1 MTTEPETNRR
11 ETADSLEPYV
21 DTADRLERNLDVQS
35 DTLNEID
42 RKAEHV
48 TRLLGILI
56 GLVLS
61 VVSIGLQF
69 GGGRNAGFPAIA
81 LQTFLGFTVGVTF
94 LVLSMAAAI
103 VTYLSSKFKIGL
115 SSTAGHLLQ
124 NPNYDTDMEQHIR
137 RVIGTY
143 AYNIDQNREVIE
155 ANSKRF
161 RRTLV
166 LLLLGVAYLAA
177 SGVLFIGFDN
187 SPAAW
192 GVLGVTTLA
201 SVALAWYIL
210 SGGYLT
216 LEEENHGNDR

>member
-1 MTTEPETNRR
+1 MTAESEDEGQET
-11 ETADSLEPYV
+11 TGDLDPYV

-35 DTLNEID
+35 NTLNEID
-42 RKAEHV
+42 KKAEHV

-61 VVSIGLQF
+61 VVSIGLKL
-69 GGGRNAGFPAIA
+69 GVGENGDLPSVA
-81 LQTFLGFTVGVTF
+81 LQTFLGFTTGITF

-115 SSTAGHLLQ
+115 NSTAGHLLQ
-124 NPNYDTDMEQHIR
+124 NPDYDIEMEQHVR

-143 AYNIDQNREVIE
+143 AYNIDRNREVIE

-177 SGVLFIGFDN
+177 SGVLFVGFEN
-187 SPAAW
+187 EPAAW
-192 GVLGVTTLA
+192 GVLVITTLA
-201 SVALAWYIL
+201 SGILAWYIL

-216 LEEENHGNDR
+216 LEDENHGNER

>member
-1 MTTEPETNRR
+1 MSTGSGDEGRR
-11 ETADSLEPYV
+11 RSSSLEPHV

-35 DTLNEID
+35 NTLNEID
-42 RKAEHV
+42 KKAEHV

-61 VVSIGLQF
+61 VVSLGLQLGVGER
-69 GGGRNAGFPAIA
+69 GGLSSVA
-81 LQTFLGFTVGVTF
+81 LQTFLGFTAGITF
-94 LVLSMAAAI
+94 LVSSMAAAI

-115 SSTAGHLLQ
+115 NSTAGHLLQ
-124 NPNYDTDMEQHIR
+124 NPDYETEMDQHIR

-166 LLLLGVAYLAA
+166 LLLLGVAYLAT
-177 SGVLFIGFDN
+177 SGVLFVGFE
-187 SPAAW
+187 SGIAAW
-192 GVLGVTTLA
+192 SVLGITTLA
-201 SVALAWYIL
+201 SGILAWYIL
-210 SGGYLT
+210 SGRYLT
-216 LEEENHGNDR
+216 LEDGNHGNER